1 LSLTPRQSLLLVCL
15 TLAWGFNW
23 PVMKLGVT
31 GFPPLSFRV
40 LSMALGLPVLYAV
53 TRWIGVDLRIP
64 RRDWPELA
72 KLTLTNMLIW
82 HIVSILAV
90 QALSSGRAAILGYT
104 MPVFT
109 ALWGRALFGERLAP
123 RQLAGIAAAAV
134 GVGLLLWHE
143 LAQIAGRAGGALLM
157 LSGAAV
163 WGLGTQQMRRTTIA
177 APTLALSWW
186 MSVITLGAVSVLA
199 VILESDQWH
208 LPPTGTWFAVGY
220 NALLIFAAGLAGAG
234 AHAATGRFVTVRHDD
249 SGARGAVGRVVAR
262 RGAAL
267 AGRRGHRADGRG
279 DRQRAV
285 AGGPGEIGTVM
296 RAPRMASGLRA
307 AVRVLE
313 AQPHDDLALAR
324 FHDLRIGVGLMI
336 VALRMQ
342 GAVHQQMRVVRL
354 QRQSRP
360 ARLLGHHRG
369 AQDQVGR
376 DDWLAAVVEGEHV
389 GGVVAAAVVA
399 VQQAALFGA
408 DDAHRDLRRALQCRA
423 DPARDAVARQLG
435 AVGGVGEL
443 QRQRERRTRG
453 HRQVASVRAAS

>member
-1 LSLTPRQSLLLVCL
+1 MSLTPRQSLLLVCL

-220 NALLIFAAGLAGAG
+220 NALLIFGFSQPAWLVLARTLPPAASSLSVMMIPVLGAL
-234 AHAATGRFVTVRHDD
+234 
-249 SGARGAVGRVVAR
+249 SGAWWLGEALHWQDGAAIVLMGGAIASVLWPVGRVR
-262 RGAAL
+262 S
-267 AGRRGHRADGRG
+267 GR
-279 DRQRAV
+279 
-285 AGGPGEIGTVM
+285 
-296 RAPRMASGLRA
+296 
-307 AVRVLE
+307 
-313 AQPHDDLALAR
+313 
-324 FHDLRIGVGLMI
+324 
-336 VALRMQ
+336 
-342 GAVHQQMRVVRL
+342 
-354 QRQSRP
+354 
-360 ARLLGHHRG
+360 
-369 AQDQVGR
+369 
-376 DDWLAAVVEGEHV
+376 
-389 GGVVAAAVVA
+389 
-399 VQQAALFGA
+399 
-408 DDAHRDLRRALQCRA
+408 
-423 DPARDAVARQLG
+423 
-435 AVGGVGEL
+435 
-443 QRQRERRTRG
+443 
-453 HRQVASVRAAS
+453 